1 MKNISEYSVQ
11 LKIQKKLGGK
21 REVFVPA
28 GNIDLVTHD
37 SVIEVKPIEQW
48 KQAIGQ
54 ILVYQ
59 QYYPDKKA
67 KIALFNRTRRKYIS
81 KSYLKM
87 IYDSCNSL
95 GVEVIMCDVKLGEQN
110 W

>member
-11 LKIQKKLGGK
+11 LKIQKKLGGE
-21 REVFVPA
+21 REVYVPA
-28 GNIDLVTHD
+28 GNIDLVTYD

-59 QYYPDKKA
+59 QYFPDKKA
-67 KIALFNRTRRKYIS
+67 KIALFNRTRKKYFS
-81 KSYLKM
+81 RSYLQM
-87 IYDSCNSL
+87 IHDSCNSL
-95 GVEVIMCDVKLGEQN
+95 GVEVIMCNVKLGQQS
-110 W
+110 